1 MKEDRHISEDL
12 LGRFFQAS
20 ASQEES
26 RQVVRHLVTGCPR
39 CTELAHRTL
48 HELGLGSS
56 GNPIWEDAYEQ
67 VFQRAF
73 LFATEEE
80 RQTALE
86 RLRGWGQWAA
96 LEPLNPQARL
106 ALVESDPRFH
116 TLGLFDR
123 LLEASRFYAR
133 REPAEGVDIVRLAIA
148 VAERLIPRGLDEKQA
163 GDLQATA
170 WAELGN
176 ARRLAADFEE
186 ARAAFNEAWRLFE
199 EKGTGDPLKRAALI
213 SLEASYIDEIGEFET
228 AEATLEEALQL
239 YAEAGDLHLQ
249 GRTLIQM
256 ADFIGK
262 VDPVKGI
269 SHIRKAL
276 PLIEIEREPRLELCA
291 QHDLAW
297 FLNDDGRPEEAL
309 AVLEQARP
317 LYQQLPDAY
326 TQLRLHWLE
335 ARIAQNLG
343 HQEEAESTF
352 QQLWDEFRARDL
364 RHELVLVSIDLA
376 ELFVEKGETG
386 RAMELV
392 AQTHPILKGWGLH
405 RYALAAWLFFQRGL
419 AGGQAEEV
427 FRQVREYYLRRWSR
441 PGRLES

>member
-1 MKEDRHISEDL
+1 MTEDRHISEDL

-26 RQVVRHLVTGCPR
+26 RQVVRQVVRHLVTGCPR

-56 GNPIWEDAYEQ
+56 DKPIWEDAYEQ

-86 RLRGWGQWAA
+86 KLRGWGQWAA

-106 ALVESDPRFH
+106 ALVESAPRFH

-123 LLEASRFYAR
+123 LIEASRFYAR
-133 REPAEGVDIVRLAIA
+133 REPAEGVNIVRLAIA
-148 VAERLIPRGLDEKQA
+148 VAERLIPRGLDEKQV
-163 GDLQATA
+163 GDLHATA

-176 ARRLAADFEE
+176 ARRLAADFEGS
-186 ARAAFNEAWRLFE
+186 RAAFNEAWRLFE

-239 YAEAGDLHLQ
+239 YAQAGDLHLQ
-249 GRTLIQM
+249 GRTLIKM

-317 LYQQLPDAY
+317 LYHQFPDAY

-335 ARIAQNLG
+335 KPGSRSAWATSKRP
-343 HQEEAESTF
+343 
-352 QQLWDEFRARDL
+352 RAR
-364 RHELVLVSIDLA
+364 SSSS
-376 ELFVEKGETG
+376 GTSSG
-386 RAMELV
+386 RGISAMSWCSSPS
-392 AQTHPILKGWGLH
+392 TS
-405 RYALAAWLFFQRGL
+405 RSCSSRGKRP
-419 AGGQAEEV
+419 GG
-427 FRQVREYYLRRWSR
+427 RWSWWR
-441 PGRLES
+441 RLTRS